1 MTVFALLL
9 LVNFTSTNVKKV
21 LQKLKGLTVALRQFF
36 NDLCQQES
44 TFSEFLIYYHLLN
57 LKNMCKSQIKQE

>member
-1 MTVFALLL
+1 MTIFALLL
-9 LVNFTSTNVKKV
+9 TVNFTSTNVKKV

-44 TFSEFLIYYHLLN
+44 NFYEFLIYYHLLN
-57 LKNMCKSQIKQE
+57 LKNTCKSQE